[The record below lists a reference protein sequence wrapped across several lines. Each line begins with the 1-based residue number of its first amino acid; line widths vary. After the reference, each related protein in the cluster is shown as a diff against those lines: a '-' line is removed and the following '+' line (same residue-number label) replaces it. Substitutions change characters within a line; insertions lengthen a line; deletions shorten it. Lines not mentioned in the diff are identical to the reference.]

1 MQRIEYPKWSKV
13 IIEDGV
19 ILIEPDEK
27 WEPKIGEIVRI
38 RIGKDLFIG
47 FYTNKRGSCVTTSIG
62 IGGLAINTI
71 AMHGDVTVYPTSQ
84 KDKTRL
90 LTALADAGYQYN
102 EETHEVEMVRWKPKK
117 FESYFSFNAVGVFK
131 ATNVGAEWNLNE
143 INNGLAFQT
152 EAKAQEFFDQVK
164 ELAKKR

>member
-1 MQRIEYPKWSKV
+1 MQRIEISKGSKV
-13 IIEDGV
+13 TIEDGV
-19 ILIEPDEK
+19 ILIEPTEK

-102 EETHEVEMVRWKPKK
+102 EETHEVEKIRWKPDLNDT
-117 FESYFSFNAVGVFK
+117 YWSFNSIRVFED
-131 ATNVGAEWNLNE
+131 TNASTSSDIEC
-143 INNGLAFQT
+143 INNGFAFKTQQ
-152 EAKAQEFFDQVK
+152 EAQEFFDQVK